1 MQRPLPAGGC
11 AAASCASSRCDGK
24 VVFLTIIVLTIIVIA
39 YAKVHNSC
47 MCVRSGV
54 CISSDCEVQKR
65 CKVLHCMSV
74 GRFG

>member
-1 MQRPLPAGGC
+1 
-11 AAASCASSRCDGK
+11 
-24 VVFLTIIVLTIIVIA
+24 LTIIVIG